1 MTVSKNEPQME
12 ELQNL
17 LRKEH
22 LKGPN
27 YKMGTN
33 NQGINYFSGDS
44 IVSYYELYGEK
55 QVFRIL
61 IVKLPTSIFTQKYIG
76 KQHLFLLMGED
87 DIMTGSSISLKSD
100 ISDELRKTLGDFLSE
115 KSIRELQI
123 LWAGYVHEHYLNNS
137 I

>member
-1 MTVSKNEPQME
+1 VSKNEPQMG

-27 YKMGTN
+27 YKMGSN
-33 NQGINYFSGDS
+33 NQGINYFSGDPT
-44 IVSYYELYGEK
+44 VSYYELYGEK
-55 QVFRIL
+55 QVFRII

-87 DIMTGSSISLKSD
+87 DIMTGSSISLKDD
-100 ISDELRKTLGDFLSE
+100 ITEELKKILGNFLSE
-115 KSIRELQI
+115 KSIRELQN
-123 LWAGYVHEHYLNNS
+123 LWAGFVHDHYFNNTL
-137 I
+137 